1 MAAQVSTPTHCW
13 RVYRRPDFERCKAL
27 LQRLAV
33 LVTPDTGP
41 MHFAAAVG
49 TKVVALFSGWKAS
62 ECGPFVPAERASIVR
77 AEDMPQGERGLAAI
91 PPQAVLEA
99 VLAHLQ

>member
-1 MAAQVSTPTHCW
+1 
-13 RVYRRPDFERCKAL
+13 
-27 LQRLAV
+27 
-33 LVTPDTGP
+33 

-62 ECGPFVPAERASIVR
+62 ECGPFVPAERTRIVR

-91 PPQAVLEA
+91 PPEA
-99 VLAHLQ
+99 VLQALLELL